1 MPVGREGFYS
11 MISRRWDKKEWKPGK
26 KFRFGMIKVEEFAGE
41 TEKNGVLGCRHFVK
55 ALPFDI
61 LRQKWSKA

>member
-1 MPVGREGFYS
+1 

-41 TEKNGVLGCRHFVK
+41 TEKNGGSSGVQ
-55 ALPFDI
+55 ALCKSFTF
-61 LRQKWSKA
+61 